1 MRARTLMGLVA
12 GAALLA
18 AGCDH
23 LCGCRKP
30 ARLYRDHRELPDVLK
45 NEGPPPVLQP
55 KNPGT
60 TASANGGGNTGAYG
74 GG

>member
-23 LCGCRKP
+23 LCGCRAPK
-30 ARLYRDHRELPDVLK
+30 RLFRDHRELPDVLK
-45 NEGPPPVLQP
+45 NEGPSPVLQP
-55 KNPGT
+55 KAPGT
-60 TASANGGGNTGAYG
+60 TAGANTGAYSG
-74 GG
+74 G

>member
-30 ARLYRDHRELPDVLK
+30 ARLYRDHRDLPDVLK
-45 NEGPPPVLQP
+45 NEGPPPVP
-55 KNPGT
+55 KGPGT
-60 TASANGGGNTGAYG
+60 TAGANANTGAYG
-74 GG
+74 G